1 MQRGL
6 AHVEVA
12 HHPRSERCVAAAHP
26 AERAA
31 DLAATPAS
39 LLALQRTA
47 GNRAATAVAKQ
58 QLQRAVIAIDG
69 ATDTAGQKRATRACL
84 ENLTTRKGA
93 RAYPGGNARGR
104 LEGPKVIGSIAI
116 GADLLARESED
127 LYILGHGG
135 ADLQTVAGLTPT
147 QLATR
152 IRQWLAP
159 MIATGKVFVGDIK
172 LVACLSAAGSSPWS
186 GGAVTPYAQA
196 LARALAPLN
205 ADDPIQPKFVTGIVG
220 VGWVD
225 ETTGKQLSVD
235 LGQYTAGPMTWAP
248 SAAEATPGQ
257 RVDPFQAGDDR
268 ATRQAGIH
276 AWFGAPVLVPVA
288 SGAGGAVP
296 GLVHGKGP
304 TGKRKFQVG
313 AGTEIASP
321 DYTQPRMVMDVSQYP
336 AQAGI

>member
-1 MQRGL
+1 M

-12 HHPRSERCVAAAHP
+12 HHPRSEGCAAAAA
-26 AERAA
+26 AERSARPT
-31 DLAATPAS
+31 LAATPAA

-58 QLQRAVIAIDG
+58 QLQRAIIAIDG

-104 LEGPKVIGSIAI
+104 VEGPKVIGSIAV

-135 ADLQTVAGLTPT
+135 ADLRTVAGLTPT

-159 MIATGKVFVGDIK
+159 MIAAGKVFVGDIK

-196 LARALAPLN
+196 LAQALAPLD

-248 SAAEATPGQ
+248 SAAEAAPGQ
-257 RVDPFQAGDDR
+257 SVDPFQAGDDR
-268 ATRQAGIH
+268 ATRQTRDPGVVRSAGARSSGGRRGRRGAGAGPRQRADRQAQVPGGRRHGDRIARLHAAADGDGRLADPALAGI
-276 AWFGAPVLVPVA
+276 
-288 SGAGGAVP
+288 
-296 GLVHGKGP
+296 
-304 TGKRKFQVG
+304 
-313 AGTEIASP
+313 
-321 DYTQPRMVMDVSQYP
+321 
-336 AQAGI
+336 